1 MVPVAHAVVSGG
13 RRGLLE
19 LKHMYTTGP
28 DLFGQLFWPV
38 VMVMVLFFMR
48 DTDFAGLP
56 LPAIVLPGIIGM
68 TSVFTGLLGVSGV
81 LCVEREDGTLL
92 RAKAMP
98 HGLLGY
104 LVGKV
109 VLTIGLTVLS
119 ILLLLV
125 CGAFLAPDLVLGTP
139 GAWLGLAGMVLLGAV
154 ATMPLGAVAG
164 SLLPHPRSQAVLMPW
179 IAGIIAASGIF
190 YPITALPAWL
200 QNIGQVFP
208 VYWLGLGV
216 RSALLPD
223 DAAVIEIAGS
233 WRHLETVGVL
243 GAWAVAG
250 LVLAA
255 VVLPRMARKE
265 SGSVAAARRERALKR
280 IG

>member
-154 ATMPLGAVAG
+154 ATMPLGAVVG

-190 YPITALPAWL
+190 YPITALPGWL
-200 QNIGQVFP
+200 QDVGQVFP
-208 VYWLGLGV
+208 MYWLGLGM

-223 DAAVIEIAGS
+223 SALAVEIGQS
-233 WRHLETVGVL
+233 WRPVATLAVL
-243 GAWAVAG
+243 LAWAVAG
-250 LVLAA
+250 FALAPI
-255 VVLPRMARKE
+255 LLRRMARRE
-265 SGSVAAARRERALKR
+265 AGSSLAERRQKAMQRV
-280 IG
+280 G